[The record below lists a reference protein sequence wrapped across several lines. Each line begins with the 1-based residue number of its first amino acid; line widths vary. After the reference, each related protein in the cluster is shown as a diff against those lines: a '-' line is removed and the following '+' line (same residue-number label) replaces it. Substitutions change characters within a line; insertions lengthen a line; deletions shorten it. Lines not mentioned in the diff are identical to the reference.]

1 MVPLLLRHVLD
12 DVGELGH
19 LRGDERYVRVIR
31 HPVLCGILGSH
42 SSRATAR
49 EHPSLDQPVVL
60 AADWSARRTPRSSA
74 TNDAAAGNSG
84 LAVMRRAG
92 HPDFRV
98 T

>member
-49 EHPSLDQPVVL
+49 EHPSQL
-60 AADWSARRTPRSSA
+60 AEVGETSETEVR
-74 TNDAAAGNSG
+74 
-84 LAVMRRAG
+84 
-92 HPDFRV
+92 
-98 T
+98 